1 MPSSNLRNEVFLVGF
16 ELALVGGVVRAEL
29 IHIGQ
34 GSFATESWHRH
45 SRLYQEGGGRNNIA
59 EGQLV
64 I

>member
-1 MPSSNLRNEVFLVGF
+1 VFLVGF

-29 IHIGQ
+29 IYIGQ
-34 GSFATESWHRH
+34 GSFATKSWHRH